1 MTRALTSGSMTLLA
15 FSAVAW
21 SVKAQDEVWNSDTIK
36 GESVDRI
43 GDVNGD
49 GVEDVIVGERL
60 NDSAA
65 IHSGLDG
72 SLIERVLAPAP
83 PSSFG
88 DSVIGLPDIDSD
100 GVSEFAVGAPG
111 DLSQGNP
118 SGAVYVYS
126 GRDRSILRRDGPAG
140 TGGRFGQYL
149 VPVTDQ
155 DSDGVTDYLVI
166 GSAFAH
172 IRSSADGTIL
182 RTFFSPGTGL
192 RNPTQIRDW
201 DGDGVAD
208 YLFGGLSG
216 HQVWVY
222 LYSGG
227 TGALLHTID
236 GDRKSGFGAGL
247 ASIGDANGDGFDEFV
262 VGAPFT
268 LTTGWAYVYDGA
280 SLTVLKELLPVPE
293 NQEFGESALRLG
305 DLNGDGFDE
314 FVLGDGDCLDNE
326 SDDVCFVC
334 GSLWIYS
341 GATLELMYHEILSRG
356 GGGDVLGSPMADVN
370 GDGLPEIVA
379 LARSPHLPGVIVTTT
394 NDLFLDGYRKNP
406 ESSDKYFS
414 LRLAEAD
421 PTALGGIFVIDIDGS
436 PVFQQ
441 VVVQRFGADQRILLE
456 TNDSTFAPWTHVY
469 TFLGFSLDPDGT
481 LRVSNPEVMDF

>member
-1 MTRALTSGSMTLLA
+1 MIRAVTTRLVVS
-15 FSAVAW
+15 
-21 SVKAQDEVWNSDTIK
+21 SVVFAASKRGLAQDELWNSDTIK

-49 GVEDVIVGERL
+49 GVEDVLVGERL

-65 IHSGLDG
+65 IYSGLDG

-88 DSVIGLPDIDSD
+88 ASVVGLSDIDVD
-100 GVSEFAVGAPG
+100 GIGDFAVGASTDDSHGPVY
-111 DLSQGNP
+111 
-118 SGAVYVYS
+118 GAVYIYS
-126 GRDRSILRRDGPAG
+126 GRDRSILRSDGPVG
-140 TGGRFGQYL
+140 NVGFFGGSL
-149 VPVTDQ
+149 TPIPDQ
-155 DSDGVTDYLVI
+155 NSDGVTDYIAV
-166 GSAFAH
+166 GNGFADL
-172 IRSSADGTIL
+172 RSGADGSVL
-182 RTFFSPGTGL
+182 QTFLSPGIGL
-192 RNPTQIRDW
+192 RNPTQISDW

-421 PTALGGIFVIDIDGS
+421 PSALGGIFVIDIDGS
-436 PVFQQ
+436 PVFLQ

>member
-1 MTRALTSGSMTLLA
+1 MTRALTSGTVALLA
-15 FSAVAW
+15 LSSAGW
-21 SVKAQDEVWNSDTIK
+21 DLEAQDEIWNSDTVK

-49 GVEDVIVGERL
+49 AVEDVIVGERL
-60 NDSAA
+60 NGTAVLF
-65 IHSGLDG
+65 SGADG
-72 SLIERVLAPAP
+72 ATIERISAPVSGSNYGASVLGL
-83 PSSFG
+83 G
-88 DSVIGLPDIDSD
+88 DVDKD
-100 GVSEFAVGAPG
+100 GVRDFAVGASA
-111 DLSQGNP
+111 DP
-118 SGAVYVYS
+118 SFVAGGGAVYIYS
-126 GRDRSILRRDGPAG
+126 GKTRQVIRRDDPTGPDAI
-140 TGGRFGQYL
+140 GQEL
-149 VPVTDQ
+149 LGIADW
-155 DSDGVTDYLVI
+155 DHDGENDYLTV
-166 GSAFAH
+166 GSFRSE
-172 IRSSADGTIL
+172 IRSGATGLTLLVFHAS
-182 RTFFSPGTGL
+182 TGL
-192 RNPTQIRDW
+192 RSPTQIRDW

-247 ASIGDANGDGFDEFV
+247 ASIGDVNGDGFDEFV

-421 PTALGGIFVIDIDGS
+421 PAALGGIFVIDIDGN
-436 PVFQQ
+436 PAFQQ
-441 VVVQRFGADQRILLE
+441 VVVQRFGVDQRILLE